1 MVPKTNNKNYYII
14 NFIAHVV
21 VTCYGTI
28 WQKVLLQFTSC
39 VNWSEHYSNPSTPP
53 LREAIASY
61 EAALD
66 DLQCKQAEVGG
77 LKEKLAAATSPSW
90 KAQEL
95 TTSVVWAT
103 KSMAYKQSTWPNLTV
118 CTRFNIKIRID
129 AGRPRGAWAYRRS
142 WLTCMASSMNKNKAM
157 TRPNANCYEIKQ
169 PNNSTCIL
177 VNQKKGETY
186 HVFWIKDI
194 PDQSPP

>member
-1 MVPKTNNKNYYII
+1 
-14 NFIAHVV
+14 V

-77 LKEKLAAATSPSW
+77 LKEKLAAATSRCYGRHHPSKLKGPAGEPW
-90 KAQEL
+90 NMENWMKHIHEL

-103 KSMAYKQSTWPNLTV
+103 KRMAYKQSTWPNLTV
-118 CTRFNIKIRID
+118 CTRFNIKILMLAGLEEPEHTGDPDWHAWPRAWTKVRLWRDPTRIVMKSSNRII
-129 AGRPRGAWAYRRS
+129 RPAY
-142 WLTCMASSMNKNKAM
+142 L
-157 TRPNANCYEIKQ
+157 
-169 PNNSTCIL
+169 
-177 VNQKKGETY
+177 
-186 HVFWIKDI
+186 WIKRRVKHI
-194 PDQSPP
+194 MYSE